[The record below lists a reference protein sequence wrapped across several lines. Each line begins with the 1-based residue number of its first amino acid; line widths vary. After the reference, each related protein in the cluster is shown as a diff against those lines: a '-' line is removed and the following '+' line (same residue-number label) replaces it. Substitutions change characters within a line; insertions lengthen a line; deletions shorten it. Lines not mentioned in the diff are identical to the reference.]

1 MTGKGLTRREFIRRG
16 AGAVAGAAILGMPM
30 ASCADDKP
38 RKPNVIFL
46 FADQMRNAS
55 LGCIGQDKEIR
66 TPHMDKLAGQGMLFT
81 NAVSGYPL
89 CTPYRA
95 MLLTGRYGTTTGM
108 IGNGIELPDSEIT
121 IAKVLK
127 GQGYK
132 TGYIGKWHL
141 EKTHDPF
148 VPKNRRMGFD
158 DFWASRNLGGDYFDN
173 FYCGDTPE
181 QITIKGYEMDGH
193 TDFALDFIKKNKDQ
207 PFCLFVSWRA
217 PHPPREAPKK
227 YRDMYDPEKLT
238 QRANVPKGTDD
249 RKNKQIYNAMI
260 TDLDDN
266 LGRITREL
274 DELGIAE
281 DTIICFSSDHGD
293 MLASQGLQGKN
304 VPYEESINIPFIM
317 RYPRKIEAGQK
328 NDALMNSVDVMPTL
342 LGLCGVSIPKA
353 VEGSDLSPII
363 LGKGGKKPEAV
374 LLQKIAGV
382 EGKKGLGPW
391 RGVRTA
397 RYTYARTRDKGYVL
411 FDNEKDPYQMNN
423 LIDKPEAKDLQ
434 DKMEA
439 ELQKLMKRI
448 GDKFE
453 TQDAYLARI
462 KGRVGRK
469 WAKMQEASE

>member
-1 MTGKGLTRREFIRRG
+1 VCGWKRANKLDTLEDWIARLLHLKGEAKSAIVGRDWELIEALEDAMTDIDTDIRRG
-16 AGAVAGAAILGMPM
+16 CRIL
-30 ASCADDKP
+30 
-38 RKPNVIFL
+38 R
-46 FADQMRNAS
+46 
-55 LGCIGQDKEIR
+55 
-66 TPHMDKLAGQGMLFT
+66 
-81 NAVSGYPL
+81 
-89 CTPYRA
+89 
-95 MLLTGRYGTTTGM
+95 
-108 IGNGIELPDSEIT
+108 
-121 IAKVLK
+121 
-127 GQGYK
+127 
-132 TGYIGKWHL
+132 
-141 EKTHDPF
+141 
-148 VPKNRRMGFD
+148 
-158 DFWASRNLGGDYFDN
+158 
-173 FYCGDTPE
+173 
-181 QITIKGYEMDGH
+181 
-193 TDFALDFIKKNKDQ
+193 
-207 PFCLFVSWRA
+207 
-217 PHPPREAPKK
+217 
-227 YRDMYDPEKLT
+227 KLT